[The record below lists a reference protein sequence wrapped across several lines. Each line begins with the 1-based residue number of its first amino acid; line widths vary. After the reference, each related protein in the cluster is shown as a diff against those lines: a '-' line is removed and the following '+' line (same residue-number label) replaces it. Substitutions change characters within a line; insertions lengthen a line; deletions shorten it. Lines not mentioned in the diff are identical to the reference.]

1 MVIYRK
7 GWDGKPIK
15 AGSQIST
22 WDPVVATLPDL
33 TTMMSKTYVN
43 EVDVRKVKR
52 GQRVEIGLDAYPDKK
67 LFGQVINVANVG
79 EQRPNSDAKVFQVD
93 VEIAGTDPS
102 LRPAMTTSN
111 KIITLVMD
119 SVLYVPLECLHSHAD
134 SISYVF
140 KSNGI
145 KQEVMLGET
154 NANDA
159 VILAGLTEGERL
171 YLSLPANTDGE
182 IRLLPEMDGKRKKPE
197 PEQNLQPE
205 EQTITLPNGEVVKIS
220 ANGQPQQGGPRREGR
235 KSGGTKPTGQ

>member
-1 MVIYRK
+1 
-7 GWDGKPIK
+7 
-15 AGSQIST
+15 
-22 WDPVVATLPDL
+22 L

-111 KIITLVMD
+111 KIITFVLD
-119 SVLYVPLECLHSHAD
+119 SVLFVPLECLHSHAD

-140 KSNGI
+140 KREGI
-145 KQEVMLGET
+145 NTVKQEVMVGET

-159 VILAGLTEGERL
+159 VILAGLSEGDRL
-171 YLSLPANTDGE
+171 YLSLPANTDGD
-182 IRLLPEMDGKRKKPE
+182 IRLLPEINGKRKKPE

-220 ANGQPQQGGPRREGR
+220 PNGQQGGPRREGR
-235 KSGGTKPTGQ
+235 KGQGGQKPAGQ